1 MGNLNNTMEFQNDSL
16 ELQEMREQ
24 LALLN
29 RKLEK
34 EHILNEKLMRK
45 AMGKRIKKYQ
55 RDNWIAAFV
64 ILVIAVPCF
73 GLITWKAGTSIYF
86 FIVTIIYLLS
96 AIVFNFY
103 TWRPIRQEDFLSGN
117 LCEVSKHL
125 VTIKKLYIR
134 WRTFG
139 IPFVILWL
147 LWFVYELSESY
158 NGTDESVKGLVRG
171 ILTGGIIGGIGGAI
185 VGTIAYLK
193 MKKDLN
199 KTIKEIEDLTKE

>member
-1 MGNLNNTMEFQNDSL
+1 MGNLNHTMELQNDSL
-16 ELQEMREQ
+16 ELQEMRKQ

-64 ILVIAVPCF
+64 ILFIAIPCF
-73 GLITWKAGTSIYF
+73 GLITWKVGTSIYF

-103 TWRPIRQEDFLSGN
+103 TWRPIRQQNFLSGN

-125 VTIKKLYIR
+125 VTVKKLYSR
-134 WRTFG
+134 WRAFG

-147 LWFVYELSESY
+147 IWFTYELSGSY
-158 NGTDESVKGLVRG
+158 NGADEFIKAFVSGVLK
-171 ILTGGIIGGIGGAI
+171 GGIIGGIGGAI
-185 VGTIAYLK
+185 VGTIAYIK
-193 MKKDLN
+193 MKKDIN
-199 KTIKEIEDLTKE
+199 KTIKEIEELEKE